1 MPRTTLEV
9 RWSSFLIKRLS
20 GVSPD
25 GDAGGG
31 VVRWQNR
38 LRLDQ
43 PLEFLV
49 QPLDH
54 YVAMRSP
61 PRPPISQLTSPLN
74 QIASSGWNSHH
85 IPGGTSALSCN
96 H

>member
-9 RWSSFLIKRLS
+9 RWSSFPIKRLS

-31 VVRWQNR
+31 VGRWQNR
-38 LRLDQ
+38 LRLDP

-54 YVAMRSP
+54 IGGSSDVAIP
-61 PRPPISQLTSPLN
+61 PREFPPHFQEAPVRCHATS
-74 QIASSGWNSHH
+74 
-85 IPGGTSALSCN
+85 
-96 H
+96 

>member
-1 MPRTTLEV
+1 M

-31 VVRWQNR
+31 VGRWQNR
-38 LRLDQ
+38 LRLDP

-49 QPLDH
+49 QPLD
-54 YVAMRSP
+54 Y
-61 PRPPISQLTSPLN
+61 I
-74 QIASSGWNSHH
+74 
-85 IPGGTSALSCN
+85 GGTRCYSGGSRLRPDQQRKVEGWQTLATAPIDQPIDPAP
-96 H
+96 

>member
-9 RWSSFLIKRLS
+9 RWSSFPIKRLS

-31 VVRWQNR
+31 VGRWQNR
-38 LRLDQ
+38 LRLDP

-54 YVAMRSP
+54 
-61 PRPPISQLTSPLN
+61 I
-74 QIASSGWNSHH
+74 
-85 IPGGTSALSCN
+85 GGT
-96 H
+96 